1 VGGTHTDPVR
11 APSRKSGVSGDTS
24 DSATSSPKVLPV
36 RPVAAGI
43 LFTLV
48 WAALGNAVLDV
59 AQGVPGIVPG
69 LRLLV
74 HADPAVFG
82 LSTLLLW
89 GLLVGLVG
97 VTGRVL
103 LSATVL
109 MVLVVAVAAGNRA
122 KITLRNEPLYPADL
136 AFLDDP
142 GFLLDAAGADGLIVT
157 VLVLVTTGLG
167 AWSVSRW
174 MRRRWDAQRWQ
185 RGGTLYRHWMVSRL
199 LMLCL
204 SVLLLSTVRDFHGE
218 ENRLRQSYEALGAE
232 WVTWSP
238 LINYERHGLV
248 AGLLYNSEV
257 DPMERPDGY
266 DMRAMQALVARYSGP
281 GSTDPAAPEAS
292 AAGADQRS
300 PHIVAVLSESFSD
313 PTVLPG
319 LRLAEDPI
327 PFTRAL
333 MERTASGERIGP
345 MLGGGTANVE
355 FEALTGQS
363 LSLFEPQLTTPFQML
378 VAGRESYPSAAG
390 YLEHIGYRTS
400 AIHSYGPE
408 MYRRGRVYDVLG
420 FDTSTFEDAFPTGT
434 RIDRNPFISDSATFD
449 AAYERLHEA
458 EGPVFTQVVTM
469 QNHLP
474 YDDVYDDPIRASGV
488 SPDMGEQMAQFAR
501 GLRHSDAALA
511 RFVGA
516 LRTLDRPTTLLF
528 YGDHVPGFW
537 ADSSMASVRGDDPT
551 VLYKSPYFIWS
562 TEGALRGDAPAVTS
576 PVYFFPM
583 LLRSAGLDLP
593 PYYELLLRLQE
604 ELPILLPGRSLAPDR
619 EVPRQDLGRQARRL
633 LRDYRM
639 VQYDLSVG
647 AGYARDEL
655 FYPTSEP
662 TGR

>member
-1 VGGTHTDPVR
+1 VGGAGFGPVR
-11 APSRKSGVSGDTS
+11 APGGDSGDS
-24 DSATSSPKVLPV
+24 GESSPKSPPL

-48 WAALGNAVLDV
+48 WAALGNAVLDLT
-59 AQGVPGIVPG
+59 QGVPGIVPG

-74 HADPAVFG
+74 HADFAVFG

-89 GLLVGLVG
+89 GFLVGLVG

-103 LSATVL
+103 LSAAVL
-109 MVLVVAVAAGNRA
+109 MVLVVAIASGNRA

-136 AFLDDP
+136 AFLEHP
-142 GFLLDAAGADGLIVT
+142 GFLLHAAGAGGLVVT
-157 VLVLVTTGLG
+157 VLVLVTMGLG
-167 AWSVSRW
+167 ARRVSRW
-174 MRRRWDAQRWQ
+174 LRRRWDTQRWR
-185 RGGTLYRHWMVSRL
+185 RGGALYRHWLVSRL
-199 LMLCL
+199 LLLCV
-204 SVLLLSTVRDFHGE
+204 SVLLLSTGREFHDE

-232 WVTWSP
+232 WVTWSQ
-238 LINYERHGLV
+238 LGNYKRHGLI

-266 DMRAMQALVARYSGP
+266 DERAMQALVARYAEP
-281 GSTDPAAPEAS
+281 GSEDPAELGAS

-313 PTVLPG
+313 PAVLPG

-333 MERTASGERIGP
+333 MERTASGERVGP

-355 FEALTGQS
+355 FEVLTGQS

-390 YLEHIGYRTS
+390 YLEHVGYRTT

-408 MYRRGRVYDVLG
+408 MYQRGRVYDVLG
-420 FDTSTFEDAFPTGT
+420 FDTSTFEESFPTGT
-434 RIDRNPFISDSATFD
+434 RVDRNPFISDSATFD
-449 AAYERLHEA
+449 LVFECLHEA
-458 EGPVFTQVVTM
+458 EEPVFTQVVTM

-474 YDDVYDDPIRASGV
+474 YVDVYADPIRASGV
-488 SPDMGEQMAQFAR
+488 SPDIGEQMAQFAR
-501 GLRHSDAALA
+501 GLRHSDEALA
-511 RFVGA
+511 RFLDA

-537 ADSSMASVRGDDPT
+537 ADSSMAPVRGDDAA

-562 TEGALRGDAPAVTS
+562 TVGAPRRDAPAVTS
-576 PVYFFPM
+576 PVYFLPM

-593 PYYELLLRLQE
+593 PYYELLLRLQK
-604 ELPILLPGRSLAPDR
+604 ELPVLLPGRSVAPDGD
-619 EVPRQDLGRQARRL
+619 VSVQDLGRQARRL
-633 LRDYRM
+633 LRDYRL

-647 AGYARDEL
+647 AGYAQDEL
-655 FYPTSEP
+655 FYPTPEP
-662 TGR
+662 TRR